1 MVEGLEK
8 AVLIEHADRN
18 EIAGTFSTT
27 RHINI
32 ILFLPCVVVHQVLE
46 PVGAWINGGHIHV
59 LPVLYSFLREL
70 PSVLGYSF
78 HFLSM
83 IVSRCILVG
92 VCRLKE
98 FRNLLKTYRSC
109 QCDGGL
115 AYLAATSC
123 NENNAV
129 GTTYTKDGRSGSILK
144 NRNVLHLVRVYLA
157 ELTLDTIDKY
167 ERFGAVER
175 TDTTDAD
182 DRVIGTRN
190 TGVLHRL
197 ETWELTRKGVTK
209 RCGWRFEKFLTTH
222 VGDRTRQRHLTL
234 LAVADDNH
242 FIKHF
247 IIRFQNNIKRSRC
260 CLCFFRLVADIRK
273 HQG

>member
-209 RCGWRFEKFLTTH
+209 R
-222 VGDRTRQRHLTL
+222 
-234 LAVADDNH
+234 
-242 FIKHF
+242 
-247 IIRFQNNIKRSRC
+247 
-260 CLCFFRLVADIRK
+260 
-273 HQG
+273 